1 MTLHLTMPDGTELV
15 ITQKVLDRMAGFA
28 QRKPTDPEA
37 SGLLIGHERAEPQQ
51 IILDRLTTP
60 QPQDYRTRTRF
71 RRDVKSHQ
79 LLLDQEWR
87 LSGGKR
93 TYLGE
98 WHTHPEDD
106 PKPSAL
112 DRENNRRIFATATID
127 MPFLVFII
135 VGLEKTRIWWS
146 TSAQPNMHLLGSV
159 DTPVIKLGVE
169 NDQEICR

>member
-1 MTLHLTMPDGTELV
+1 MTLHLTMPDGTALV
-15 ITQKVLDRMAGFA
+15 ITQKVIDRMAAFA
-28 QRKPTDPEA
+28 QRTPHDTEA
-37 SGLLIGHERAEPQQ
+37 SGLLIGHERAEPRQ

-60 QPQDYRTRTRF
+60 QPRDYRTRTRF
-71 RRDVKSHQ
+71 KRDVKSHQ

-87 LSGGKR
+87 SSGGKR

-98 WHTHPEDD
+98 WHTHPEVD

-112 DRENNRRIFATATID
+112 DRQNNRRIFATATID

-146 TSAQPNMHLLGSV
+146 TSAQPTMHLLGSV
-159 DTPVIKLGVE
+159 DTPLVDARGQ
-169 NDQEICR
+169 ND